1 MNLSLVTLVYAD
13 PKHVEKPAKQH
24 HSRGGGAHHK
34 QQQRSSIVDK
44 LYSKRNRMSL

>member
-24 HSRGGGAHHK
+24 HSRGGGAH
-34 QQQRSSIVDK
+34 QQPRTSSKLIDK
-44 LYSKRNRMSL
+44 LYPKRNRMLH